1 MWIDD
6 NIDGYVKGTK
16 ETVDKEIGQGGGML
30 QRQGVKTPSSSP
42 WLYY

>member
-1 MWIDD
+1 M
-6 NIDGYVKGTK
+6 KGTK
-16 ETVDKEIGQGGGML
+16 ETVDKEIGQGGGKL

>member
-30 QRQGVKTPSSSP
+30 
-42 WLYY
+42 